1 MVITYVQE
9 YRIVVSQETSQ
20 AHIKQNFFPSHIAHK
35 LFSSFNWICRIYAAT
50 AVNHINNIMEASL
63 YCVVLLCF
71 LTSQVLA
78 EPVNQEVCVI
88 SS

>member
-1 MVITYVQE
+1 M
-9 YRIVVSQETSQ
+9 VVSQETSQ
-20 AHIKQNFFPSHIAHK
+20 AHIKQNFFHSHIK
-35 LFSSFNWICRIYAAT
+35 LTNYFLVLIGYSIYAAT
-50 AVNHINNIMEASL
+50 AVNHITNIMEASL